1 VNKSIFERSLNIGSI
16 FSFEFLKGKS
26 DKKRHHEFCPT
37 RTNGISEFGFE
48 QKINVKL
55 EKVDSALLSFFISDN
70 AVTGKLHFAPPF
82 HSELLELK
90 SVTIIGQKKKDKV
103 FVMTK

>member
-1 VNKSIFERSLNIGSI
+1 MRFCYQNEKFFKTIKNKSIFERSLNIGSI

-55 EKVDSALLSFFISDN
+55 EK
-70 AVTGKLHFAPPF
+70 K
-82 HSELLELK
+82 
-90 SVTIIGQKKKDKV
+90 
-103 FVMTK
+103 